1 MQTKI
6 ILTVISETGAGDR
19 TLYLDKS
26 SSFELEEMDGNV
38 IFSVNGNNQ
47 RYREKGTTILKFM
60 ENIDIQIE
68 KMHQRD
74 TVNPVK

>member
-6 ILTVISETGAGDR
+6 ILTVSAETGAEDR

-26 SSFELEEMDGNV
+26 SSFELEELDGNV

-47 RYREKGTTILKFM
+47 KYRESGTTILKFM
-60 ENIDIQIE
+60 KNIDMQIA
-68 KMHQRD
+68 KMNQGKA
-74 TVNPVK
+74 VNPVQ